1 MLEILLSGGI
11 VFMSTQTVQ
20 KKKKIE
26 RQSDIIGLML
36 KVDL

>member
-11 VFMSTQTVQ
+11 VFMSIQTVQ